1 MSKKDNRPVHF
12 MVISTTGIGDAL
24 MGTPA
29 LRALRES
36 FPQSRIHLLLHAKK
50 RDLFRMNP
58 HVDSLW
64 EYRDNPIYRSYL
76 GWKTRF
82 IVYDH
87 VLVFHAN
94 DDLWKILR
102 HLRYRDCYTRQKF
115 HDPERKV
122 FSVETLARHSIQKRL
137 ALVERVGGRSTANYR
152 YELSVPE
159 SQIRWAGERIQI
171 WKGSNRAPLIG
182 FQLGAN
188 DRFKCWPVEHFVELA
203 RRFRKA
209 LGAHIFLN
217 GAREDEDL
225 ISEFQRLYGSEGLS
239 FNLEF
244 TLMQSAAILRS
255 CALFVSPDTGP
266 MHMAIGLQVPLVA
279 LFAPTAAEET
289 GPLNYDR
296 AAVIQKPPSCEPCL
310 TRRCTDPICM
320 RQISVEEVFAASMR
334 LLGWRS
340 RHSNENCNV

>member
-1 MSKKDNRPVHF
+1 MKMSKKGSRQLHF
-12 MVISTTGIGDAL
+12 LVISTTGIGDAL

-58 HVDSLW
+58 HVDFLW

-82 IVYDH
+82 IDYDH

-102 HLRYRDCYTRQKF
+102 HIRYRDCYTRQKF
-115 HDPERKV
+115 HDPKRRV
-122 FSVETLARHSIQKRL
+122 FSVDTLARHSILKRM
-137 ALVERVGGRSTANYR
+137 ALVERVGGKSTEDYH
-152 YELSVPE
+152 YELAIPE
-159 SQIRWAGERIQI
+159 SQIRWAREKIKT
-171 WKGSNRAPLIG
+171 WKGEEKGPLIG

-203 RRFRKA
+203 RRFRKNF
-209 LGAHIFLN
+209 GAHIFLN

-225 ISEFQRLYGSEGLS
+225 IGEFRRLYGSEGVS
-239 FNLEF
+239 YNLEL
-244 TLMQSAAILRS
+244 TLIQSAAILKS
-255 CALFVSPDTGP
+255 CSLFISPDTGP

-279 LFAPTAAEET
+279 LFSPTPPEET
-289 GPLNYDR
+289 GPLHYDR
-296 AAVIQKPPSCEPCL
+296 AVVIQKPLPCEPCL
-310 TRRCTDPICM
+310 SRKCTDPICM
-320 RQISVEEVFAASMR
+320 RQITVEEVFAAAENI
-334 LLGWRS
+334 LGRGQG
-340 RHSNENCNV
+340 N